1 VVVVEVVVP
10 RFYFHLVSVDRQITD
25 DQGKE
30 LNTLNDAYDHARK
43 LIDKILCHLGSEDGK
58 AWKVVALSEKYNV
71 QIIVPFPA
79 SDLLSLHVEQSNSPD
94 GSGATRRSL
103 VTESKLLV
111 DHLNALRHPTAS
123 ASSDVQNHLL
133 APLSILS
140 FA

>member
-1 VVVVEVVVP
+1 MVVVEVVVP

-71 QIIVPFPA
+71 EIIIPFPP
-79 SDLLSLHVEQSNSPD
+79 SDLLSSLAEQSNSPD
-94 GSGATRRSL
+94 RSHSTR
-103 VTESKLLV
+103 
-111 DHLNALRHPTAS
+111 AS
-123 ASSDVQNHLL
+123 
-133 APLSILS
+133 
-140 FA
+140 

>member
-10 RFYFHLVSVDRQITD
+10 HFYFHLVSVDRQITD

-43 LIDKILCHLGSEDGK
+43 LIDKILCHLGPDDGK

-79 SDLLSLHVEQSNSPD
+79 PDLHSPHAEQSNSPD
-94 GSGATRRSL
+94 RSHSRR
-103 VTESKLLV
+103 
-111 DHLNALRHPTAS
+111 AS
-123 ASSDVQNHLL
+123 
-133 APLSILS
+133 
-140 FA
+140 

>member
-1 VVVVEVVVP
+1 VVVVEVVVS

-71 QIIVPFPA
+71 QIIVPFPE
-79 SDLLSLHVEQSNSPD
+79 SYSFSPHPEQSNSPE
-94 GSGATRRSL
+94 RS
-103 VTESKLLV
+103 
-111 DHLNALRHPTAS
+111 DARQAS
-123 ASSDVQNHLL
+123 
-133 APLSILS
+133 
-140 FA
+140 